1 MNFKSFKQKIFSP
14 LVWGNLLA
22 MAIATGLIIWGVMQ
36 FLDSYTKHGYSI
48 EMPDLRGMRPEA
60 AMMRLEALGLYGE
73 ISDTGY
79 ITTMEPYVLLEQSI
93 APGKH
98 IKEGRRVSFTIN
110 GNGARPLQI
119 PDLANNSSI
128 REAEARLKAMG
139 FVITEHEFIMGDRDW
154 VYALKAKGRELNVG
168 ERLPVDIPITLV
180 VGKGEEDEDESLE
193 RDNLSESAST
203 ATQTDADFDKALED
217 FGL

>member
-1 MNFKSFKQKIFSP
+1 MDFKNIGKKLISP
-14 LVWGNLLA
+14 IVWGNFLA
-22 MAIATGLIIWGVMQ
+22 MALFLVVVITGLMM
-36 FLDSYTKHGYSI
+36 FLNNYTRHGESI
-48 EMPDLRGMRPEA
+48 EVPDLRGQKPEA

-180 VGKGEEDEDESLE
+180 VGKGEEDEEESLE
-193 RDNLSESAST
+193 MDNLSESDST